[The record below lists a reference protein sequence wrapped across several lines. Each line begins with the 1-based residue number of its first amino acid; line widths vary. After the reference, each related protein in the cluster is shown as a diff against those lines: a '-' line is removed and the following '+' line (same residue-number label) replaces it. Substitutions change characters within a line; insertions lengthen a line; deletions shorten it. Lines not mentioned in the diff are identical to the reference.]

1 MGQLFICVV
10 VCGQKLS
17 PKTIINKK
25 SKIGSVLGIVWSF
38 KYSTAYLEGNLEI
51 FSFIEE
57 AVLSLFK
64 IENFNQVRKR
74 KIEDSSGDD
83 KESKKM
89 DQDDSILKI
98 SELYLVWM

>member
-1 MGQLFICVV
+1 M
-10 VCGQKLS
+10 
-17 PKTIINKK
+17 
-25 SKIGSVLGIVWSF
+25 
-38 KYSTAYLEGNLEI
+38 
-51 FSFIEE
+51 
-57 AVLSLFK
+57 
-64 IENFNQVRKR
+64 ENFNQVQKR

>member
-1 MGQLFICVV
+1 MTKQCFSYSCTCTSFTVV
-10 VCGQKLS
+10 VIFFKE
-17 PKTIINKK
+17 KK
-25 SKIGSVLGIVWSF
+25 
-38 KYSTAYLEGNLEI
+38 YY
-51 FSFIEE
+51 EE
-57 AVLSLFK
+57 TLFK
-64 IENFNQVRKR
+64 MENFNQVWKR